1 MSQHLRYSPD
11 RHEMDPFQVEQT
23 GVARMD
29 AHIKVL
35 NGPSSGQMIP
45 VRAGKL
51 IIGREEDC
59 HLRPPSEFVS
69 RHHCVLLLD
78 DYTLRIRDLGSKN
91 GTFVNNK
98 RVGSGEMI
106 LMDGDLMSVG
116 EMICQISLTSAAPDG
131 KRAVPDAQ
139 PNVLPP
145 AMERTRVIDG
155 DTVQSDSPNL
165 LAPAP
170 PPSAPAP

>member
-1 MSQHLRYSPD
+1 MIEHLRCSQD
-11 RHEMDPFQVEQT
+11 RQEMDPFQVEQT

-29 AHIKVL
+29 AHIKIL
-35 NGPSSGQMIP
+35 NGPSSGLMIP
-45 VRAGKL
+45 VLAGKL

-78 DYTLRIRDLGSKN
+78 EYTLRIRDLGSKN
-91 GTFVNNK
+91 GTFVNNR

-106 LMDGDLMSVG
+106 LLDGDLMAVG
-116 EMICQISLTSAAPDG
+116 EMICQISLASGANHGT
-131 KRAVPDAQ
+131 RAVAEAQ
-139 PNVLPP
+139 PNVLSP

-155 DTVQSDSPNL
+155 DTVQTDSPNL
-165 LAPAP
+165 VSPAP
-170 PPSAPAP
+170 LPSAPAP